1 MCKCL
6 WGTSAKR
13 TGVCF
18 LLGIDTFAV
27 VHVDEIRKNRSYTRL
42 DSQIANVYGKWEND
56 KIWKNSK
63 SCRQDLETL
72 HLASKIWKI
81 LNLVGKIC
89 KILNLLGKICK
100 KFKNVPARFGKFK
113 NIWRI
118 QNPSCK
124 TRKIQDLAGKIW
136 NFQYLVT
143 HHSLTRPSNSR
154 RMTFQLAGPNLFW
167 LLCFVV

>member
-42 DSQIANVYGKWEND
+42 DSQIANVYGKWENG

-100 KFKNVPARFGKFK
+100 K
-113 NIWRI
+113 I
-118 QNPSCK
+118 QK
-124 TRKIQDLAGKIW
+124 RAGKIW
-136 NFQYLVT
+136 KIQEHLENSKSFLQD
-143 HHSLTRPSNSR
+143 SENSR
-154 RMTFQLAGPNLFW
+154 SCRQDLEFSIFGYSPLANSPQ
-167 LLCFVV
+167 

>member
-6 WGTSAKR
+6 WGTSAKI

-18 LLGIDTFAV
+18 FLGIDTFTV

-42 DSQIANVYGKWEND
+42 DSQIANVYGKWENG

-89 KILNLLGKICK
+89 KILNLVGKICK

-113 NIWRI
+113 NLPATFGEFKILLARLGKFKILPARSGIFNIW
-118 QNPSCK
+118 
-124 TRKIQDLAGKIW
+124 
-136 NFQYLVT
+136 
-143 HHSLTRPSNSR
+143 
-154 RMTFQLAGPNLFW
+154 
-167 LLCFVV
+167 